1 MERSGSGIF
10 RRLGV
15 LAFLLLVLVFLS
27 FILMRLGAAPP
38 AVLLGGP
45 EALPDDVALLNDDYG
60 LNQPAPIQ
68 FVRYVLRL
76 AGGEMGRSWLTG
88 TSVASDLLDRIPAT
102 LELMLYGL
110 LLGALAGVPLGYVA
124 AVSRQRAED
133 KALRMAALVVEAV
146 PAFVIALVLL
156 LVFFRFLDI
165 APAPTGRISVVL
177 SPPPTI
183 TGSYFIDAFLIQDSV
198 GARSALAQLA
208 LPVLTLATTVA
219 AALLLTVRNSML
231 AQFATDHY
239 AHARRQGMSP
249 DMLARV
255 AFRGAAPAI
264 GLALRNQVVAL
275 LGVTSMVEFVFS
287 WGGIGHY
294 GLDAMVK
301 ADMAAVQGFILFA
314 GLFGMAVHGVW
325 LLAGYAQRFRV
336 ARA

>member
-45 EALPDDVALLNDDYG
+45 DALPDDVAMLRDDYG
-60 LNQPAPIQ
+60 LDQPAPIQ
-68 FVRYVLRL
+68 FVRYVFRI
-76 AGGEMGRSWLTG
+76 AGGNLGKSWLSG
-88 TSVASDLLDRIPAT
+88 TAVASDLLDRIPAT
-102 LELMLYGL
+102 LELMVYGL

-124 AVSRQRAED
+124 AISRQKAED
-133 KALRMAALVVEAV
+133 QMLRMAALVVEAV

-183 TGSYFIDAFLIQDSV
+183 TGSYFLDAFLIQDSV
-198 GARSALAQLA
+198 GARSALAQLV
-208 LPVLTLATTVA
+208 LPVLTLAATVA
-219 AALLLTVRNSML
+219 SALLLTVRNAML
-231 AQFATDHY
+231 AQLATDHY

-255 AFRGAAPAI
+255 AFRGAVPAI
-264 GLALRNQVVAL
+264 GLAARNQVVAL
-275 LGVTSMVEFVFS
+275 LGATSMVEFVFS

-314 GLFGMAVHGVW
+314 GLFGMVVHGVW
-325 LLAGYAQRFRV
+325 LLAGYARRIRI